1 MADIDS
7 IPVEARELGGK
18 GASRALR
25 RNGRVPC
32 VVYGDAKE
40 PAMIS
45 IDRLLLVKT
54 LHKGAFTSKLFEL
67 QFGKLK
73 QKVLPREVQIDPV
86 TDVPLHVDFL
96 RVAEDAKIA
105 IMVAVRF
112 YDEEECI
119 GLRQGGVINIVRHQ
133 VELLCPATA
142 IPESIEI
149 SLAGFEIGDS
159 VHISHVTLPEDVRPT
174 IADRDFTIAT
184 IAAPTVHVD
193 EEEAEEA
200 EVAEEGEEAAVEGA
214 AEEGAEPPS
223 EQRED

>member
-25 RNGRVPC
+25 RNGRVPG
-32 VVYGDAKE
+32 VVYGEAKE

-73 QKVLPREVQIDPV
+73 QKVLPREVQVDPV

-96 RVAEDAKIA
+96 RVAEDAEIA

-159 VHISHVTLPEDVRPT
+159 IHISHVTLPEGVRPT

-200 EVAEEGEEAAVEGA
+200 EEDLEGEEAAVEGA
-214 AEEGAEPPS
+214 VEEGAEPTS